1 MIFHEVFF
9 FVFFETL
16 WEDKSIPQRH
26 KAHKG
31 DVQPQD
37 NFIL

>member
-9 FVFFETL
+9 FVFFEAL
-16 WEDKSIPQRH
+16 CENKSIAQRH

-31 DVQPQD
+31 
-37 NFIL
+37 